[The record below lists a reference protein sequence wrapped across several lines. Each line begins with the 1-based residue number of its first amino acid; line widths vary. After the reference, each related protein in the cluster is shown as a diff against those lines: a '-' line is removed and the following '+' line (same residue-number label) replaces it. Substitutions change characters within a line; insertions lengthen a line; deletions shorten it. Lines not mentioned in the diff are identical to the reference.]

1 MPFYRS
7 LEHSTILY
15 EAPSA
20 SPSLSASSNFASV
33 ISDGSQPLLR
43 LQFNRINHDLLATFR
58 MDSDTVQILD
68 IRYPSAPVAELT
80 RSHRSNVNC
89 FSWSPNHPGHICT
102 GGKDSDRQK
111 RIGRSD
117 RDLFLFQ
124 GMTHKSSYGISTA
137 NHKQH
142 QGMKR
147 HLMDDPLDNPI
158 NGIDNIHKPPMGP
171 FCAMWPTRKS
181 THLAGA
187 KVYQD
192 GLRLV
197 LVGQSRPSA
206 YKLPHLYTLLHI
218 PPPPDFSDTLPSV

>member
-1 MPFYRS
+1 MPWYRS

-102 GGKDSDRQK
+102 GGKPTLKRERPVWLFCYVGDDSQVLVWDINSKSQATPGNEDTFNGRSSRQPHQRDRQHPQAANGPIL
-111 RIGRSD
+111 RYVADSEINSLSWSQSLPRWIAVGFGRTV
-117 RDLFLFQ
+117 Q
-124 GMTHKSSYGISTA
+124 A
-137 NHKQH
+137 
-142 QGMKR
+142 
-147 HLMDDPLDNPI
+147 
-158 NGIDNIHKPPMGP
+158 
-171 FCAMWPTRKS
+171 
-181 THLAGA
+181 
-187 KVYQD
+187 
-192 GLRLV
+192 LRV
-197 LVGQSRPSA
+197 
-206 YKLPHLYTLLHI
+206 
-218 PPPPDFSDTLPSV
+218 